1 MSDTEKKHGAIEFQ
15 GVAKMKIKQVEE
27 LVGITKKNIRFY
39 EEQGLLE
46 VKRAE
51 NGYRE
56 YGLNDVKRLQEIRLL
71 RKLSIPIEDMRHMF
85 AGERS
90 LRSCLEYQVEEMER
104 QKNNLVQIRTFCE
117 ELLDAD
123 ISLET
128 LNAVQCLEQM
138 EQLEKEG
145 TNFMDVRKTDVHKK
159 KIMGAVLGGGIMV
172 VLMAVL
178 IGITIWGCTVD
189 PIPLG
194 VLLFIIVIPAA
205 VIIGVVAALIG
216 RVKEIKGGEE
226 DEASKY

>member
-1 MSDTEKKHGAIEFQ
+1 
-15 GVAKMKIKQVEE
+15 MKIKQVEE

-39 EEQGLLE
+39 EDQGLLE

-71 RKLSIPIEDMRHMF
+71 RKLAIPIEDMRQMY
-85 AGERS
+85 AGQKS

-104 QKNNLVQIRTFCE
+104 QKKNLVQVQAFCE
-117 ELLDAD
+117 ELLNAD
-123 ISLET
+123 LSLET
-128 LNAVQCLEQM
+128 LDATQCLEQM
-138 EQLEKEG
+138 ERLEKEG

-159 KIMGAVLGGGIMV
+159 KIMGAALGGGIMV
-172 VLMAVL
+172 IFMAAM
-178 IGITIWGCTVD
+178 IGIMIWGCLED
-189 PIPLG
+189 PVPIG
-194 VLLFIIVIPAA
+194 FMLFMIGIPAA
-205 VIIGVVAALIG
+205 VIIGVIAALIG

>member
-1 MSDTEKKHGAIEFQ
+1 
-15 GVAKMKIKQVEE
+15 MKIKQVEE

-71 RKLSIPIEDMRHMF
+71 RKLSIPIEDMRQMF
-85 AGERS
+85 GGEKS

-104 QKNNLVQIRTFCE
+104 QKKNLMQIRNFCE

-128 LNAVQCLEQM
+128 LNAAQCLEQI

-172 VLMAVL
+172 ILMVAM
-178 IGITIWGCTVD
+178 IGIMIWGFMVD
-189 PIPLG
+189 PVPMG
-194 VLLFIIVIPAA
+194 VLLFIIGIPVVI
-205 VIIGVVAALIG
+205 IIGVIAALIG

>member
-1 MSDTEKKHGAIEFQ
+1 
-15 GVAKMKIKQVEE
+15 MKIKQVEE

-71 RKLSIPIEDMRHMF
+71 RKLSIPIEDMRQMF
-85 AGERS
+85 AGEKS
-90 LRSCLEYQVEEMER
+90 LRGCLEYQVEEMER
-104 QKNNLVQIRTFCE
+104 QKNNLAYIQNFCE
-117 ELLDAD
+117 ELLDED

-128 LNAVQCLEQM
+128 LNAAQCLEQM

-145 TNFMDVRKTDVHKK
+145 TNFMDIRKTDVHKK
-159 KIMGAVLGGGIMV
+159 KIMGAVLGGGVMV
-172 VLMAVL
+172 ALMAIL
-178 IGITIWGCTVD
+178 IGIMIWGCMVD
-189 PIPLG
+189 PVPAG
-194 VLLFIIVIPAA
+194 VILFMIGIPAA
-205 VIIGVVAALIG
+205 VIIGVIAALIG
-216 RVKEIKGGEE
+216 RVKEIEGGEE

>member
-1 MSDTEKKHGAIEFQ
+1 
-15 GVAKMKIKQVEE
+15 MKIKQVEE

-39 EEQGLLE
+39 EGQGLLE

-71 RKLSIPIEDMRHMF
+71 RKLAIPIEDMRQMY
-85 AGERS
+85 AGQKS

-104 QKNNLVQIRTFCE
+104 QKKNLMQIQAFCE
-117 ELLDAD
+117 ELLNAD
-123 ISLET
+123 LSLET
-128 LNAVQCLEQM
+128 LDATQCLEQM
-138 EQLEKEG
+138 ERLEKEG

-159 KIMGAVLGGGIMV
+159 KIIGAALGGGIMV
-172 VLMAVL
+172 ILMAAM
-178 IGITIWGCTVD
+178 IGIMIWGCMED
-189 PIPLG
+189 PVPIG
-194 VLLFIIVIPAA
+194 FMLFMIGIPAA
-205 VIIGVVAALIG
+205 VIIGVIAALIG

>member
-1 MSDTEKKHGAIEFQ
+1 
-15 GVAKMKIKQVEE
+15 MKIKQVEE

-56 YGLNDVKRLQEIRLL
+56 YGLDDVKRLQEIRLL
-71 RKLSIPIEDMRHMF
+71 RKLSVPIEEMRQMF
-85 AGERS
+85 GGAKS
-90 LRSCLEYQVEEMER
+90 LRCCLEYQVEEMER
-104 QKNNLVQIRTFCE
+104 QKNNLVQIRNFCE
-117 ELLDAD
+117 QLLDAD

-128 LNAVQCLEQM
+128 LNAAQCLEQM

-178 IGITIWGCTVD
+178 IGIMIWGCMVD
-189 PIPLG
+189 PVPAG
-194 VLLFIIVIPAA
+194 VLLFMIGIPAV
-205 VIIGVVAALIG
+205 VIIGVIAALIG
-216 RVKEIKGGEE
+216 RVREIEGGEE

>member
-1 MSDTEKKHGAIEFQ
+1 
-15 GVAKMKIKQVEE
+15 MKIKQVEE

-56 YGLNDVKRLQEIRLL
+56 YSLSDVKRLQEIRLL
-71 RKLSIPIEDMRHMF
+71 RKLSIPIEDMRQMF
-85 AGERS
+85 GGEKS

-104 QKNNLVQIRTFCE
+104 QKKNLLQIQAFCE
-117 ELLDAD
+117 ELLAAD

-128 LNAVQCLEQM
+128 LDVPQCLEQM

-145 TNFMDVRKTDVHKK
+145 TYFMDVKKTDVHKK

-172 VLMAVL
+172 VLMAALAV
-178 IGITIWGCTVD
+178 IMVWGSLVD
-189 PIPLG
+189 PIPIG
-194 VLLFIIVIPAA
+194 VLLFLVGIPA
-205 VIIGVVAALIG
+205 VTIIGVIVALIG
-216 RVKEIKGGEE
+216 RIKEIEGGEE

>member
-1 MSDTEKKHGAIEFQ
+1 
-15 GVAKMKIKQVEE
+15 MKIKQVEE

-39 EEQGLLE
+39 EDQGLLE

-71 RKLSIPIEDMRHMF
+71 RKLAIPIEDMRQMY
-85 AGERS
+85 AGQKS

-104 QKNNLVQIRTFCE
+104 QKKNLVQVQVFCE
-117 ELLDAD
+117 GLLNAD
-123 ISLET
+123 LSLET
-128 LNAVQCLEQM
+128 LDATQCLEQM
-138 EQLEKEG
+138 ERLEKEG

-159 KIMGAVLGGGIMV
+159 KIMGAALGGGIMV
-172 VLMAVL
+172 IFMAAM
-178 IGITIWGCTVD
+178 IGIMIWGCMED
-189 PIPLG
+189 PVPIG
-194 VLLFIIVIPAA
+194 FMLFMIGIPAA
-205 VIIGVVAALIG
+205 VIIGVIAALIG

>member
-1 MSDTEKKHGAIEFQ
+1 
-15 GVAKMKIKQVEE
+15 MKIKQVEE

-39 EEQGLLE
+39 EDQGLLE

-71 RKLSIPIEDMRHMF
+71 RKLAIPIEDMRQMY
-85 AGERS
+85 AGQKS

-104 QKNNLVQIRTFCE
+104 QKKNLVQVQAFCE
-117 ELLDAD
+117 ELLNAD
-123 ISLET
+123 LSLET
-128 LNAVQCLEQM
+128 LDATQCLEQM
-138 EQLEKEG
+138 ERLEKEG

-159 KIMGAVLGGGIMV
+159 KIMGAALGGGIMV
-172 VLMAVL
+172 IFMAAM
-178 IGITIWGCTVD
+178 IGIMIWGCMED
-189 PIPLG
+189 PVPIG
-194 VLLFIIVIPAA
+194 FMVFMIGIPAA
-205 VIIGVVAALIG
+205 VIIGVIAALIG

>member
-1 MSDTEKKHGAIEFQ
+1 
-15 GVAKMKIKQVEE
+15 MKIKQVEE

-39 EEQGLLE
+39 EDQGLLE

-71 RKLSIPIEDMRHMF
+71 RKLAIPIEDMRQMY
-85 AGERS
+85 AGQKS

-104 QKNNLVQIRTFCE
+104 QKKNLVQVQAFCE
-117 ELLDAD
+117 GLLNAD
-123 ISLET
+123 LSLET
-128 LNAVQCLEQM
+128 LDATQCLEQM
-138 EQLEKEG
+138 ERLEKEG

-159 KIMGAVLGGGIMV
+159 KIMGAALGGGIMV
-172 VLMAVL
+172 IFMAAM
-178 IGITIWGCTVD
+178 IGITIWGSMED
-189 PIPLG
+189 PVPIG
-194 VLLFIIVIPAA
+194 FMLFMIGIPAA
-205 VIIGVVAALIG
+205 VIIGVIAALIG

>member
-1 MSDTEKKHGAIEFQ
+1 
-15 GVAKMKIKQVEE
+15 MKIKQVEE

-39 EEQGLLE
+39 EDQGLLE

-71 RKLSIPIEDMRHMF
+71 RKLAIPIEDMRQMY
-85 AGERS
+85 AGQKS

-104 QKNNLVQIRTFCE
+104 QKKNLVQVQAFCE
-117 ELLDAD
+117 ELLNAD
-123 ISLET
+123 LSLET
-128 LNAVQCLEQM
+128 LDATQCLEQM
-138 EQLEKEG
+138 ERLEKEG

-159 KIMGAVLGGGIMV
+159 KIIGAALGGGIMV
-172 VLMAVL
+172 IFMAAM
-178 IGITIWGCTVD
+178 IGIMIWGCMED
-189 PIPLG
+189 PVPIG
-194 VLLFIIVIPAA
+194 FMLFMIGIPAA
-205 VIIGVVAALIG
+205 VIIGVIAALIG